1 MGVPTAKAPGEH
13 SEGGLVSTAVGAARW
28 AEGLANRKRKQR
40 EMEAV
45 SLQP

>member
-13 SEGGLVSTAVGAARW
+13 SEGGLVSTAVGLQGGPRDLQT
-28 AEGLANRKRKQR
+28 ENKSR